1 MNARACSHCRQIGHN
16 IRSCNDEELA
26 NVWNNVLHMG
36 DSTKTNYSHDDFAE
50 QGRYLS
56 CDISYR
62 IVRAMAIRFCGARL
76 FDLSYAIFDKI
87 FISVKAK
94 YAQWNT
100 YWLSQSNNETV
111 FDINELDDSI
121 DLSDSIEIIDE
132 SNEEFVNDQY
142 ETKNVWIVQPLM
154 FCLETE
160 IELADELDCPICFDS
175 IKKIQTLTTNCQHIF
190 CKDCL
195 CKHMDN
201 HSIYNA
207 PACPMCRTTIKTVEI
222 KDIDFYDEIHEK
234 YTERADTEIKKQT
247 DELSVAY
254 VDFLDSFEVFLQ
266 EIS

>member
-1 MNARACSHCRQIGHN
+1 MSTRACSHCRQLGHN
-16 IRSCNDEELA
+16 IRGCNDEELA

-36 DSTKTNYSHDDFAE
+36 DSTKINYSQDDFAE

-76 FDLSYAIFDKI
+76 SDLSYAIFDKI

-100 YWLSQSNNETV
+100 YWLSQPNNETM
-111 FDINELDDSI
+111 FDMDELDDSI
-121 DLSDSIEIIDE
+121 DLSDSIEIIDV
-132 SNEEFVNDQY
+132 SNEENIY
-142 ETKNVWIVQPLM
+142 EINKKNVWRVQPLM

-160 IELADELDCPICFDS
+160 IELSDKLDCPICFDS

-195 CKHMDN
+195 CKHMDI

-234 YTERADTEIKKQT
+234 YTERSDAEVLKDQ
-247 DELSVAY
+247 DEQSVAY
-254 VDFLDSFEVFLQ
+254 VDFLDAFEQFLN
-266 EIS
+266 ETA